1 MKRILVIEREYGAGA
16 GLVAEK
22 VAQRLGWKLLDQA
35 LTEEIARVAKVH
47 PETCKRREERR
58 DSMVYR
64 LAKVFWRGSTE
75 RSARFEDDDLLDADR
90 LVCLSQKV
98 IEQAAEAGQCVIVGR
113 AAPWILRN
121 RNDTYCVFL
130 YAPRDVRFH
139 RVRELVKDE
148 HKAIDLVDTVDQ
160 ERREFIRHYFGA
172 EYPGRQFYHAML
184 NTAVGIDATVDTLL
198 YLLEAANK
206 REQPAQS

>member
-206 REQPAQS
+206 REEAAQS